1 LLEVGEKFLL
11 SSDALGVSGPKR
23 LKMGTCVCHQ
33 TKSLEVAL
41 GSFKLCVSH
50 NQKTNAQILCFQETF
65 MLLLKR
71 PLLTE
76 ETFMCKKPDSPKTFS
91 LENPKSFEKLE
102 DA

>member
-1 LLEVGEKFLL
+1 
-11 SSDALGVSGPKR
+11 
-23 LKMGTCVCHQ
+23 
-33 TKSLEVAL
+33 
-41 GSFKLCVSH
+41 
-50 NQKTNAQILCFQETF
+50 